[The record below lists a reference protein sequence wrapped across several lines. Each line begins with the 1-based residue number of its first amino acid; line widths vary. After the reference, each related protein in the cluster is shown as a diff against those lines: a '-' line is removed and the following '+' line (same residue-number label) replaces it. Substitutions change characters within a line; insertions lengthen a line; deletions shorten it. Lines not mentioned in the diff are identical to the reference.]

1 MKVLHF
7 ITVGFLILAGNS
19 LSYAGIRPSFYLDY
33 SLWKATHIVLATEGN
48 VIDGHLKVIESW
60 KGDLKPDS
68 EIVLPELAAFSTEK
82 SRRVHDLWKR
92 KDLPKPFV
100 RLVTGSKMIL
110 FLVKPAKNRQKS
122 LSDPNNCTWLP
133 AGYNG
138 YGGFKV
144 SVVWIENGEAYAFVQ
159 VVNPGPSVL
168 THLSTGIEM
177 KSRLAAFNV
186 IQTDHDNAVRDG
198 DPMRAIQSFRAFHRN
213 KFHYAARANIESV
226 GRMGIKALP
235 ILRQSLEDKTLQS
248 WHSEIISSMVTAGG
262 AKVAKDLTT
271 IIEKQLEFWSH
282 RAPDLKEGWWNDDPA
297 TERRIL
303 RGKYGILLTALGELR
318 PLRYPPCR
326 DIVVKT
332 RDLWRSNA
340 ILSFNGR
347 SQVLQACDAV
357 LKELSSL
364 QQK

>member
-19 LSYAGIRPSFYLDY
+19 LSHAARRPSFYLDY

-48 VIDGHLKVIESW
+48 VIDGRLKVIESW

-68 EIVLPELAAFSTEK
+68 KIILPELATFSTEK
-82 SRRVHDLWKR
+82 SRRIQWWKL
-92 KDLPKPFV
+92 KDMPKPFV
-100 RLVTGSKMIL
+100 HFVTGSKMVL
-110 FLVKPAKNRQKS
+110 FLVQKPVEAPKES
-122 LSDPNNCTWLP
+122 LTDSNTVTWLP
-133 AGYNG
+133 ASYNG

-144 SVVWIENGEAYAFVQ
+144 SVVWIENGEAYAFMQ
-159 VVNPGPSVL
+159 VDNPGPSVL
-168 THLSTGIEM
+168 IHLSTGIEM

-186 IQTDHDNAVRDG
+186 IQAAHDNAVKDG
-198 DPMRAIQSFRAFHRN
+198 DPVRAIQSFRTFHRN
-213 KFHYAARANIESV
+213 KFYYAASANIESV

-235 ILRQSLEDKTLQS
+235 ILRQSLQDRTLQN
-248 WHSEIISSMVTAGG
+248 WHPEIISSMVTAGG
-262 AKVAKDLTT
+262 ANVAKDLTT
-271 IIEKQLEFWSH
+271 VIEKQLEFWSR
-282 RAPDLKEGWWNDDPA
+282 RAPDLKEGWWNADPA

-303 RGKYGILLTALGELR
+303 REKYGILLTALRKLR
-318 PLRYPPCR
+318 SLRYPPCR
-326 DIVVKT
+326 DIVVKI
-332 RDLWRSNA
+332 RDLWLSNT

-347 SQVLQACDAV
+347 SQVIEACDAV

>member
-7 ITVGFLILAGNS
+7 ITVGFLVLAGNS
-19 LSYAGIRPSFYLDY
+19 LSYAAIRPSFNLDY

-68 EIVLPELAAFSTEK
+68 EIILPELATFSTGK
-82 SRRVHDLWKR
+82 SRQVHDLWKR

-100 RLVTGSKMIL
+100 RLVTGSKMVL
-110 FLVKPAKNRQKS
+110 FLVQSAKNRQKG
-122 LSDPNNCTWLP
+122 LSDPNNCAWLP
-133 AGYNG
+133 ASYNG

-144 SVVWIENGEAYAFVQ
+144 SVVWIENGEAYAFRQ
-159 VVNPGPSVL
+159 IVNPGPSVL

-177 KSRLAAFNV
+177 KSRVAAFNV
-186 IQTDHDNAVRDG
+186 IQTVHDNAVRDG
-198 DPMRAIQSFRAFHRN
+198 DPVRAIQSFRACHRN
-213 KFHYAARANIESV
+213 KFHYAAGANIESV

-235 ILRQSLEDKTLQS
+235 ILRQLLQDSTLQS
-248 WHSEIISSMVTAGG
+248 WHPEIISSIVTAGG

-271 IIEKQLEFWSH
+271 IIEKQLEFFSR
-282 RAPDLKEGWWNDDPA
+282 RAPDLKEGWWNAEPA

-303 RGKYGILLTALGELR
+303 REKYSIFLTALRELR
-318 PLRYPPCR
+318 PLRYPPSK

-332 RDLWRSNA
+332 RDLWRSNT